1 MKLFASIDQGTSS
14 TRTIIFDKDLK
25 TVDSRQEAY
34 ELNFPNSGWVEID
47 PEVLRNSVMNTM
59 EPLVDKYK
67 DKLNSISITNQRES
81 TIIWNKKTGN
91 AIYPIIVWQDR
102 RTEGYCNELK
112 RQGHESMIQNK
123 TGLVIDPYF
132 SATKIKWILNNV
144 KQAKVLLKSNNLL
157 FGTVDTFLIWK
168 LTKGKQHLTE
178 ASNASRTMLYN
189 INNNK
194 WDKEILKKLNIPQKI
209 LPEVKNSADNFGKT
223 DKKIT
228 GVEISISAV
237 LGDQQAAAFG
247 QTCFE
252 KGSIKSTY
260 GTGAFVIMNTGPK
273 KINSK
278 NKLLTTIC
286 YRLNNKNTYAL
297 EGSIFIAGAGVQW
310 LRDKVKLIK
319 KAPETEK
326 ISKSSKVN
334 DGVFVVPAFSG
345 MGAPYWRPDARGVI
359 TGLTRDSDW
368 KSIVRATV
376 ESVGYQ
382 SFDLFDSM
390 NKDGLKPK
398 IVKVD
403 GGMVANNW
411 FTQFLADI
419 INLKVV
425 RPKILETTALGVA
438 LLAGLQIG
446 EYKSLNQ
453 IKNMWK
459 KDRVFS
465 PNIKKT
471 LRNELLA
478 GWKLAIPGPPLRTLC
493 LLFERFHPRGTRS
506 PARPPILR
514 SLQLPVLRLRY
525 GRFGFHLRHSIP
537 QHVPPL

>member
-1 MKLFASIDQGTSS
+1 MKKFIISIDQGTTSS
-14 TRTIIFDKDLK
+14 RVILFDTKGNI
-25 TVDSRQEAY
+25 VFVSQY
-34 ELNFPNSGWVEID
+34 EFKQYFPKNGWVEHNPNEIWSTTLKALKQ
-47 PEVLRNSVMNTM
+47 VINKAKKIKGHILT
-59 EPLVDKYK
+59 
-67 DKLNSISITNQRES
+67 IGITNQRET
-81 TIIWNKKTGN
+81 TILWNKKTGKPIYN
-91 AIYPIIVWQDR
+91 AIVWQDR
-102 RTEGYCNELK
+102 RTQDHCKLLK
-112 RQGHESMIQNK
+112 KKNYENLFRNK
-123 TGLVIDPYF
+123 TGLFIDPYF
-132 SATKIKWILNNV
+132 SATKIKWILDNV
-144 KQAKVLLKSNNLL
+144 KISKKLLNSNDLL

-189 INNNK
+189 INNNQ

-438 LLAGLQIG
+438 LLAGYQIG
-446 EYKSLNQ
+446 EYKSFNQ
-453 IKNMWK
+453 IKDMWK
-459 KDRVFS
+459 KDRIFK
-465 PNIKKT
+465 PKMKQNFRKD
-471 LRNELLA
+471 LLN
-478 GWKLAIPGPPLRTLC
+478 GWKLAIKKTL
-493 LLFERFHPRGTRS
+493 
-506 PARPPILR
+506 A
-514 SLQLPVLRLRY
+514 
-525 GRFGFHLRHSIP
+525 
-537 QHVPPL
+537 